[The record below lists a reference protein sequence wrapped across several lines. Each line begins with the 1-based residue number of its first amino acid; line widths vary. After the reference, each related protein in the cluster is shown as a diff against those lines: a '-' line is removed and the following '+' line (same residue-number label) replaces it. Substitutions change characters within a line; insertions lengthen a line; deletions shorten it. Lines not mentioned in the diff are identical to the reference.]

1 LPTAL
6 ESYRASLGI
15 VERLT
20 KMDPRDIYWQRDFAE
35 TLGAIAIV
43 LTRQGFKQ
51 DAVANFKQ
59 GRAII
64 EKLRQQS
71 PENSIFV
78 KDLAVIDE
86 QLAKLK

>member
-1 LPTAL
+1 
-6 ESYRASLGI
+6 
-15 VERLT
+15 
-20 KMDPRDIYWQRDFAE
+20 MDPRDIHWQRDFAE

-43 LTRQGFKQ
+43 LARQGFKQ